1 MWQLNYRIFS
11 EDSQYKIVIFSEHK
25 KERKVSMS
33 INIFNNIYKKATE
46 KNISINALEEKA
58 GVSKG
63 SIYKWDSVSPTIK
76 NLSKVANVLECSADD
91 LIKG

>member
-1 MWQLNYRIFS
+1 
-11 EDSQYKIVIFSEHK
+11 
-25 KERKVSMS
+25 MS

-76 NLSKVANVLECSADD
+76 NLSKVANVLECSVDD